1 MIKIETKQLQE
12 GAILAQ
18 PVITPLGQ
26 PLAPA
31 GSAVTRQLI
40 NRMKL
45 YRVEYAEIE
54 GEEPAP
60 QEEAPKPVKEAKTY
74 AQESKTH
81 SQKVA
86 GSSEF
91 RTFQIEY
98 VQAIELMKQMYT
110 AAIKDNKPIDSQKIC
125 RYIIFHFVIYALDQ
139 NIGRLPLYGYKNKR
153 KRKINGSLI
162 ISSVLLYK
170 CLVTSSLPL
179 FICNFLLI

>member
-91 RTFQIEY
+91 RTRITNRLTRKNFWAVSQICSSP
-98 VQAIELMKQMYT
+98 AT
-110 AAIKDNKPIDSQKIC
+110 P
-125 RYIIFHFVIYALDQ
+125 
-139 NIGRLPLYGYKNKR
+139 
-153 KRKINGSLI
+153 SL
-162 ISSVLLYK
+162 K
-170 CLVTSSLPL
+170 CL
-179 FICNFLLI
+179 ICFTTCVLWPIRFMRTVSTLHSFHE

>member
-60 QEEAPKPVKEAKTY
+60 QEETPKPVKEAKTY
-74 AQESKTH
+74 AQENSCIPQPSRITNRLTRKNFWAV
-81 SQKVA
+81 SQIC
-86 GSSEF
+86 SSPA
-91 RTFQIEY
+91 T
-98 VQAIELMKQMYT
+98 
-110 AAIKDNKPIDSQKIC
+110 P
-125 RYIIFHFVIYALDQ
+125 
-139 NIGRLPLYGYKNKR
+139 
-153 KRKINGSLI
+153 SL
-162 ISSVLLYK
+162 K
-170 CLVTSSLPL
+170 CL
-179 FICNFLLI
+179 I

>member
-60 QEEAPKPVKEAKTY
+60 QEEAPKPVKAKH
-74 AQESKTH
+74 TH
-81 SQKVA
+81 RKSPVPVNSA
-86 GSSEF
+86 RSRLSMF
-91 RTFQIEY
+91 RQ
-98 VQAIELMKQMYT
+98 L
-110 AAIKDNKPIDSQKIC
+110 S
-125 RYIIFHFVIYALDQ
+125 
-139 NIGRLPLYGYKNKR
+139 
-153 KRKINGSLI
+153 
-162 ISSVLLYK
+162 
-170 CLVTSSLPL
+170 
-179 FICNFLLI
+179 

>member
-54 GEEPAP
+54 GEEPCSAGGGSKACKRSKNIRTGK
-60 QEEAPKPVKEAKTY
+60 QNTLT
-74 AQESKTH
+74 ES
-81 SQKVA
+81 
-86 GSSEF
+86 
-91 RTFQIEY
+91 RRFQ
-98 VQAIELMKQMYT
+98 
-110 AAIKDNKPIDSQKIC
+110 
-125 RYIIFHFVIYALDQ
+125 
-139 NIGRLPLYGYKNKR
+139 
-153 KRKINGSLI
+153 
-162 ISSVLLYK
+162 
-170 CLVTSSLPL
+170 
-179 FICNFLLI
+179 

>member
-54 GEEPAP
+54 GARLSS
-60 QEEAPKPVKEAKTY
+60 A
-74 AQESKTH
+74 
-81 SQKVA
+81 A
-86 GSSEF
+86 GSFPYSVF
-91 RTFQIEY
+91 FGNT
-98 VQAIELMKQMYT
+98 
-110 AAIKDNKPIDSQKIC
+110 
-125 RYIIFHFVIYALDQ
+125 
-139 NIGRLPLYGYKNKR
+139 
-153 KRKINGSLI
+153 NGS
-162 ISSVLLYK
+162 
-170 CLVTSSLPL
+170 CR
-179 FICNFLLI
+179 

>member
-54 GEEPAP
+54 GEKPAP

-86 GSSEF
+86 SSSEF

-110 AAIKDNKPIDSQKIC
+110 AAIMTRKNFWAVSQICSSPATPSLKCSICFTTCVLWPIRFMRTVSTLHS
-125 RYIIFHFVIYALDQ
+125 FHE
-139 NIGRLPLYGYKNKR
+139 
-153 KRKINGSLI
+153 
-162 ISSVLLYK
+162 
-170 CLVTSSLPL
+170 
-179 FICNFLLI
+179 

>member
-74 AQESKTH
+74 AQESIPQPSRITNRLTRKNFWAV
-81 SQKVA
+81 SQIC
-86 GSSEF
+86 SSPA
-91 RTFQIEY
+91 T
-98 VQAIELMKQMYT
+98 
-110 AAIKDNKPIDSQKIC
+110 P
-125 RYIIFHFVIYALDQ
+125 
-139 NIGRLPLYGYKNKR
+139 
-153 KRKINGSLI
+153 SL
-162 ISSVLLYK
+162 K
-170 CLVTSSLPL
+170 CL
-179 FICNFLLI
+179 ICFTTCVLWPIRFMRTVSTLHSFHE

>member
-60 QEEAPKPVKEAKTY
+60 QEEAPKPVKEAKHTLRK
-74 AQESKTH
+74 AKHTH
-81 SQKVA
+81 RKSPVPVNSA
-86 GSSEF
+86 RSRLSMF
-91 RTFQIEY
+91 RQ
-98 VQAIELMKQMYT
+98 L
-110 AAIKDNKPIDSQKIC
+110 S
-125 RYIIFHFVIYALDQ
+125 
-139 NIGRLPLYGYKNKR
+139 
-153 KRKINGSLI
+153 
-162 ISSVLLYK
+162 
-170 CLVTSSLPL
+170 
-179 FICNFLLI
+179 

>member
-26 PLAPA
+26 LLAPA

-45 YRVEYAEIE
+45 YRVEYAKIE

-60 QEEAPKPVKEAKTY
+60 QEETPKPVKEAKTY

-98 VQAIELMKQMYT
+98 VQAIELMKQLYT
-110 AAIKDNKPIDSQKIC
+110 AAIKDNKPIDSQNFWAVSQIC
-125 RYIIFHFVIYALDQ
+125 SSPAT
-139 NIGRLPLYGYKNKR
+139 P
-153 KRKINGSLI
+153 SL
-162 ISSVLLYK
+162 K
-170 CLVTSSLPL
+170 CL
-179 FICNFLLI
+179 ICFTTCVLWPIRFMRTVSTLHSFHE

>member
-91 RTFQIEY
+91 RTFQTSRITNRLTRKNFWA
-98 VQAIELMKQMYT
+98 V
-110 AAIKDNKPIDSQKIC
+110 SQIC
-125 RYIIFHFVIYALDQ
+125 SSPAT
-139 NIGRLPLYGYKNKR
+139 P
-153 KRKINGSLI
+153 SL
-162 ISSVLLYK
+162 K
-170 CLVTSSLPL
+170 CL
-179 FICNFLLI
+179 ICFTTCVLWPIRFMRTVSTLHSFHE

>member
-60 QEEAPKPVKEAKTY
+60 QEGRTPKLVKEAKTY

-81 SQKVA
+81 SQKSPVPVNSA
-86 GSSEF
+86 RSRLSMF
-91 RTFQIEY
+91 RQ
-98 VQAIELMKQMYT
+98 L
-110 AAIKDNKPIDSQKIC
+110 S
-125 RYIIFHFVIYALDQ
+125 
-139 NIGRLPLYGYKNKR
+139 
-153 KRKINGSLI
+153 
-162 ISSVLLYK
+162 
-170 CLVTSSLPL
+170 
-179 FICNFLLI
+179 

>member
-60 QEEAPKPVKEAKTY
+60 QEEAPKPVKK
-74 AQESKTH
+74 
-81 SQKVA
+81 
-86 GSSEF
+86 
-91 RTFQIEY
+91 
-98 VQAIELMKQMYT
+98 
-110 AAIKDNKPIDSQKIC
+110 
-125 RYIIFHFVIYALDQ
+125 Q
-139 NIGRLPLYGYKNKR
+139 NIRTGKQNTLTESRR
-153 KRKINGSLI
+153 
-162 ISSVLLYK
+162 
-170 CLVTSSLPL
+170 
-179 FICNFLLI
+179 FQ

>member
-12 GAILAQ
+12 GAI
-18 PVITPLGQ
+18 LGQ

-91 RTFQIEY
+91 RT
-98 VQAIELMKQMYT
+98 
-110 AAIKDNKPIDSQKIC
+110 S
-125 RYIIFHFVIYALDQ
+125 
-139 NIGRLPLYGYKNKR
+139 RLSMFRQL
-153 KRKINGSLI
+153 S
-162 ISSVLLYK
+162 
-170 CLVTSSLPL
+170 
-179 FICNFLLI
+179 

>member
-60 QEEAPKPVKEAKTY
+60 QEEAKACKRSKNIRPGKQNTLT
-74 AQESKTH
+74 ES
-81 SQKVA
+81 
-86 GSSEF
+86 
-91 RTFQIEY
+91 RRFQ
-98 VQAIELMKQMYT
+98 
-110 AAIKDNKPIDSQKIC
+110 
-125 RYIIFHFVIYALDQ
+125 
-139 NIGRLPLYGYKNKR
+139 
-153 KRKINGSLI
+153 
-162 ISSVLLYK
+162 
-170 CLVTSSLPL
+170 
-179 FICNFLLI
+179 

>member
-60 QEEAPKPVKEAKTY
+60 QEEAPKPVKEAKH
-74 AQESKTH
+74 TH
-81 SQKVA
+81 RKSPVPVNSA
-86 GSSEF
+86 RSRLSMF
-91 RTFQIEY
+91 RQ
-98 VQAIELMKQMYT
+98 L
-110 AAIKDNKPIDSQKIC
+110 S
-125 RYIIFHFVIYALDQ
+125 
-139 NIGRLPLYGYKNKR
+139 
-153 KRKINGSLI
+153 
-162 ISSVLLYK
+162 
-170 CLVTSSLPL
+170 
-179 FICNFLLI
+179 